1 MNLINTKRSY
11 KQEAAKSNTSKH
23 YKKWCVVGKYNSNG
37 DLKFKKTLERKMFQG

>member
-1 MNLINTKRSY
+1 MKLFIVETLENSQ
-11 KQEAAKSNTSKH
+11 KQHKQKH